1 MSFAA
6 KLIEEGK
13 YDEAVTEAT
22 KLVEKTPDS
31 PLPLVDR
38 AAAYE
43 LLERYD
49 EAVADY
55 ERALLLDQTAA
66 VLETDLVDDSY
77 FNALISAATE
87 LCKRDKKEGGKLL
100 DRYGATLPDGSHHDE
115 IVDWRS
121 RLVG

>member
-13 YDEAVTEAT
+13 YDEAVVEAT
-22 KLVEKTPDS
+22 KLVEKTPNS

-43 LLERYD
+43 LLEQY
-49 EAVADY
+49 EAAVSDY
-55 ERALLLDQTAA
+55 ERALLLDQTAS

-77 FNALISAATE
+77 FNALISLATE
-87 LCKRDKKEGGKLL
+87 TCKRDKVAGGRLL
-100 DRYGATLPDGSHHDE
+100 DRYRATLPDGTHHDE
-115 IVDWRS
+115 IVDWRA